1 MSLVDKKSMYDR
13 HHLTTN
19 TKDGQTIGRKTGE
32 GPDPTQGDWFSY
44 NGAPNIKSPFKSMN
58 SKIGD
63 DHLVDLLKD
72 YTINSNNSGLSY
84 DPVELRKGT
93 RPFNGLSPEGDQD
106 FDGVDGGQGTFT
118 IGHLQGKKVNGRD
131 LHEHLLVNDY
141 AYHHGTST
149 ALIKGSPAN
158 VGDFQDFIDSLDP
171 LTEYPG
177 SNPTLGQFGGPY
189 KTTGPSE
196 GRY

>member
-1 MSLVDKKSMYDR
+1 MSLVDKMSMYDR
-13 HHLTTN
+13 HRLTEN
-19 TKDGQTIGRKTGE
+19 TKDGQTVGRETGE
-32 GPDPTQGDWFSY
+32 GPDPTQGDYFRY
-44 NGAPNIKSPFKSMN
+44 GGTPNVKSPFKSTN
-58 SKIGD
+58 KQIGD

-72 YTINSNNSGLSY
+72 FDVSSNNTGLDY
-84 DPVELRKGT
+84 KPAELRKGN
-93 RPFNGLSPEGDQD
+93 RPFNGLNPEGDQD
-106 FDGVDGGQGTFT
+106 FDGADNGQGIFT
-118 IGHLQGKKVNGRD
+118 IGHLQGKKVGGLD

-158 VGDFQDFIDSLDP
+158 QGNFQDFIDSLDP

-177 SNPTLGQFGGPY
+177 PNPTLGQFGGPY
-189 KTTGPSE
+189 RTTGPSD